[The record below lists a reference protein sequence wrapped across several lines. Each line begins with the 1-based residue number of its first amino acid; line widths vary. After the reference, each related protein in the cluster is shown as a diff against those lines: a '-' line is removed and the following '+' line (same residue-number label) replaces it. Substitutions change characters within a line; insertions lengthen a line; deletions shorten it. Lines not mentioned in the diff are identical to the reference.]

1 MMSKSFDEA
10 DYANEELNKVLD
22 IYALIEAIHEY
33 FDPTSDHDLDYLE
46 KRILLLREAFNLGEN
61 SSNENSKVVTEL
73 LSGFGQIPSLRLLPF
88 DGALEVPKT
97 LDSEAHV
104 EVNKQYGTRINQI
117 RLSVREIQRAYITY
131 VIIHAV
137 EARLRSKKISL
148 EQLIAEGLPESD
160 PGLDPFNN

>member
-22 IYALIEAIHEY
+22 IYSLIEAIHEY
-33 FDPTSDHDLDYLE
+33 FHPTSDHDLDYLE

-73 LSGFGQIPSLRLLPF
+73 LSGFGQLPSLRLLPF
-88 DGALEVPKT
+88 EGALEVPNT
-97 LDSEAHV
+97 LDTEAHV
-104 EVNKQYGTRINQI
+104 EINKQYETRIDQI
-117 RLSVREIQRAYITY
+117 RASVQEIQRAYITY

-137 EARLRSKKISL
+137 EARLRSKKITL
-148 EQLIAEGLPESD
+148 AQLIAEGLPESD
-160 PGLDPFNN
+160 PGSDPFSN